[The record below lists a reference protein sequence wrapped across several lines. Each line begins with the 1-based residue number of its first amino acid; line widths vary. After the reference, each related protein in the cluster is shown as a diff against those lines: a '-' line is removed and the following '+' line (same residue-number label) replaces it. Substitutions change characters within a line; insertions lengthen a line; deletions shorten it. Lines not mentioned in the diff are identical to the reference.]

1 MTRVTR
7 RGNVNLQKGR
17 KKTMNEENI
26 TIVLNALADKI
37 RMLEWEKKCL
47 QERIDALVNEVPTVR
62 QEEIKL
68 L

>member
-1 MTRVTR
+1 
-7 RGNVNLQKGR
+7 
-17 KKTMNEENI
+17 MNDENI
-26 TIVLNALADKI
+26 AIVLNALADKI

-47 QERIDALVNEVPTVR
+47 QERYDALVNEAPTVR